1 MHSDDL
7 RSGYRQPAQARAFG
21 TAALAAGGA
30 LAALLLSIRL
40 FSPPVPA
47 MDAGRT
53 VVFVVES
60 IPLTRSNPRPP
71 DPVVEPQPPAP
82 KPPMAVAMTSAP
94 TMAAPVAVNSPPASI
109 ASPSAAA
116 SAPVLAHS
124 VAAQPVESP
133 TRPAPVAS
141 EAAAADWRARLLGHL
156 KRYRRYPRQAE
167 AARQQGIA
175 RVAITLRRSGEVIAV
190 ELVHG
195 SGYPLLD
202 MEARTTVRR
211 ASPLPTVDDAVPGD
225 PVTIEVP
232 IDFALRR

>member
-1 MHSDDL
+1 MHSDDP
-7 RSGYRQPAQARAFG
+7 RSGYRQPVQARAFG
-21 TAALAAGGA
+21 TVALAAGGM

-53 VVFVVES
+53 AVFVVES
-60 IPLTRSNPRPP
+60 IPLTRSEPRPP

-82 KPPMAVAMTSAP
+82 KPPMAVATTSAP
-94 TMAAPVAVNSPPASI
+94 TMAAPVAVNSAPASI
-109 ASPSAAA
+109 ASPSAALP
-116 SAPVLAHS
+116 PVLAPS

-133 TRPAPVAS
+133 TRPTPVAS
-141 EAAAADWRARLLGHL
+141 EPAAADWRARLLGHL

-175 RVAITLRRSGEVIAV
+175 RVAITLHRSGEVIAV